1 MEKENNWQNE
11 VTLLINTC
19 DAYEDLWMPFFTLL
33 KKYFS
38 PLHMRILLNTE
49 TKNSHFD
56 GLQIETVHSSAKSY
70 GARMRDALNHVDT
83 EYVLLMLDDFF
94 LRRPV
99 EIGRLA
105 DIVSWMDADKDIVY
119 FNTDVAKA
127 VKDLEVNR
135 YPGYRR
141 LPAGTRYTLNL
152 QAAVWRTKR
161 LKFYWQYDVSPW
173 DWEER
178 CNVLTAK
185 QKQDKFYSALNPE
198 AQFMDYGYIPGQ
210 WMGICH
216 GKWVENDVVPLFE
229 KEHIEIDFSKR
240 GFIEPNERP
249 SSLNEETD
257 RAARYKRVKDCL
269 GKQYLLPY
277 FFFCRRCNLYAKIHH
292 CAVDEDYFHYLQRKA
307 DLQNATGKRV
317 WLAPMQR

>member
-1 MEKENNWQNE
+1 MAKENNWQNE

-49 TKNSHFD
+49 TKNFHFD

-70 GARMRDALNHVDT
+70 GARMRDALNHVDA

-99 EIGRLA
+99 EMGRLA

-119 FNTDVAKA
+119 FKTDVAKA

-141 LPAGTRYTLNL
+141 LPA
-152 QAAVWRTKR
+152 
-161 LKFYWQYDVSPW
+161 
-173 DWEER
+173 
-178 CNVLTAK
+178 
-185 QKQDKFYSALNPE
+185 
-198 AQFMDYGYIPGQ
+198 
-210 WMGICH
+210 
-216 GKWVENDVVPLFE
+216 
-229 KEHIEIDFSKR
+229 
-240 GFIEPNERP
+240 
-249 SSLNEETD
+249 
-257 RAARYKRVKDCL
+257 
-269 GKQYLLPY
+269 
-277 FFFCRRCNLYAKIHH
+277 
-292 CAVDEDYFHYLQRKA
+292 
-307 DLQNATGKRV
+307 
-317 WLAPMQR
+317 